1 MLSLITNNKILQ
13 ANMHTFLSFLR
24 NYKILRDIPRSGWIS
39 CGIKLNEVE
48 NVAEHTLDTAVISM
62 LLTDLFRKN
71 GFEIDGEKILRAALI
86 HDIEESV
93 LTDIPY
99 PCKKYLPDLSKA
111 KEEIAKEI
119 FSRAN
124 IKEIEG
130 IYKYIE
136 LWKEKKKG
144 SVEGDIIEISDLLSM
159 IYEHVEIRR
168 TRMATE
174 ELAQH
179 LRNCLDDLKPF
190 IKKYKFIKEVIPKF

>member
-1 MLSLITNNKILQ
+1 MIDIVDELQ
-13 ANMHTFLSFLR
+13 MKHTFLSFLR
-24 NYKILRDIPRSGWIS
+24 NYKILRDIPRSGWIF

-48 NVAEHTLDTAVISM
+48 NVAEHTLDTAIISM

-71 GFEIDGEKILRAALI
+71 GFEIDGEKILRSALI
-86 HDIEESV
+86 HDVEESV

-124 IKEIEG
+124 LKDIEMK
-130 IYKYIE
+130 YKYLE

-144 SVEGDIIEISDLLSM
+144 TVEGDIIEISDLLSM
-159 IYEHVEIRR
+159 IYEHAELRR
-168 TRMATE
+168 RHIKTE

-179 LRNCLDDLKPF
+179 LRNCLDDLKPL
-190 IKKYKFIKEVIPKF
+190 IKKYEFLKEVIPKF

>member
-1 MLSLITNNKILQ
+1 MNI
-13 ANMHTFLSFLR
+13 FLSFLR

-48 NVAEHTLDTAVISM
+48 SVAEHTLDTAVIAMM
-62 LLTDLFRKN
+62 LIDLFRKK
-71 GFEIDGEKILRAALI
+71 GYEVDGERILRAALI
-86 HDIEESV
+86 HDVEESV

-99 PCKKYLPDLSKA
+99 PCKRYLPDLSNA
-111 KEEIAKEI
+111 KESVVKEI
-119 FSRAN
+119 FSKAN

-130 IYKYIE
+130 KYKYIE

-159 IYEHVEIRR
+159 IYEHVELRR
-168 TRMATE
+168 RHIETE

-179 LRNCLDDLKPF
+179 LKNCLDDLKPF
-190 IKKYKFIKEVIPKF
+190 IKKYKFLNEIIPEF

>member
-1 MLSLITNNKILQ
+1 MNHI
-13 ANMHTFLSFLR
+13 FLSFLR
-24 NYKILRDIPRSGWIS
+24 NFKILRDIPRTGWIS

-62 LLTDLFRKN
+62 LLIDLFRKN
-71 GFEIDGEKILRAALI
+71 GYEVDGEMILRSALI
-86 HDIEESV
+86 HDIEESI

-119 FSRAN
+119 FNKAN

-130 IYKYIE
+130 RYKYIE

-144 SVEGDIIEISDLLSM
+144 SVEGDIVEISDLLSM
-159 IYEHVEIRR
+159 IYEHAELRKTHIE
-168 TRMATE
+168 TE
-174 ELAQH
+174 ELNQH

-190 IKKYKFIKEVIPKF
+190 IKKYKFLNEIIPKF

>member
-1 MLSLITNNKILQ
+1 MK
-13 ANMHTFLSFLR
+13 HTFLSFLR
-24 NYKILRDIPRSGWIS
+24 NYKILRDIPRSGWIF

-48 NVAEHTLDTAVISM
+48 NVAEHTLDTAIISM

-71 GFEIDGEKILRAALI
+71 GFEIDGEKILRSALI
-86 HDIEESV
+86 HDVEESV

-124 IKEIEG
+124 LKDIEMK
-130 IYKYIE
+130 YKYLE

-144 SVEGDIIEISDLLSM
+144 TVEGDIIEISDLLSM
-159 IYEHVEIRR
+159 IYEHAELRR
-168 TRMATE
+168 RHIKTE

-179 LRNCLDDLKPF
+179 LRNCLDDLKPL
-190 IKKYKFIKEVIPKF
+190 IKKYKFLKEVIPKF

>member
-1 MLSLITNNKILQ
+1 MIDIVDELQ
-13 ANMHTFLSFLR
+13 MKHTFLSFLR
-24 NYKILRDIPRSGWIS
+24 NYKILRDIPRSGWIF

-48 NVAEHTLDTAVISM
+48 NVAEHTLDTAIISM

-71 GFEIDGEKILRAALI
+71 GFEIDGEKILRSALI
-86 HDIEESV
+86 HDVEESV

-124 IKEIEG
+124 IKDIDMK
-130 IYKYIE
+130 YKYLE

-144 SVEGDIIEISDLLSM
+144 TVEGDIIEISDLLSM
-159 IYEHVEIRR
+159 IYEHAELRR
-168 TRMATE
+168 RHIKTE

-179 LRNCLDDLKPF
+179 LRNCLDDLKPL
-190 IKKYKFIKEVIPKF
+190 IKKYEFLKEVIPKF